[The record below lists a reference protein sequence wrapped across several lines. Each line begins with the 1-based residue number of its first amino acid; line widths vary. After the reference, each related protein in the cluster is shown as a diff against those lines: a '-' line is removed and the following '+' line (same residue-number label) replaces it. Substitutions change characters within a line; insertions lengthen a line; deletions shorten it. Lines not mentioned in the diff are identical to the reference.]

1 MGLLENHSG
10 PDTVLWSLLSRP
22 SILFSVSVSLYFS
35 MNFLAMAIFVIVVSI
50 VFLSGF
56 PVLILQKS
64 MKFCLHQAALI
75 RTLCAQ

>member
-22 SILFSVSVSLYFS
+22 SILFSVSISLYFS

-50 VFLSGF
+50 VFNI
-56 PVLILQKS
+56 PVLILQES
-64 MKFCLHQAALI
+64 MKF
-75 RTLCAQ
+75 